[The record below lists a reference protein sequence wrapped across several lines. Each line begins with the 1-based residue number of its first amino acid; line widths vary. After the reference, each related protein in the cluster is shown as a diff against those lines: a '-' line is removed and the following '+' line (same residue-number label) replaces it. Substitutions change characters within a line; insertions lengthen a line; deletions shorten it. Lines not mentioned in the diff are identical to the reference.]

1 MSDVQLPTDQF
12 SRRLRELTSNPGA
25 VRASSTISTVDFY
38 GNAESWIVDTFRVD
52 GDDETLLQRI
62 NAAGSVRLVIPPA
75 VMNAI
80 VRGRERATTKIRK
93 RAAHTAIETRRRRG
107 DQLGNPEALAKARK
121 APRKPRRRRRKVHGI
136 AKASRITIE
145 TTKGGRS

>member
-1 MSDVQLPTDQF
+1 MSSDTLPTDQF

-25 VRASSTISTVDFY
+25 VRASSTISTADFY

-62 NAAGSVRLVIPPA
+62 NAAGAVRIVIPPA
-75 VMNAI
+75 VMNAMI
-80 VRGRERATTKIRK
+80 RGRERATKQIRR

-107 DQLGNPEALAKARK
+107 DTLGNPEALAKARQ
-121 APRKPRRRRRKVHGI
+121 APRKPRRRR
-136 AKASRITIE
+136 
-145 TTKGGRS
+145 KGGRS